1 MYFQIDTLDN
11 RTGNQFSKHAYQ
23 LLSPTIDKGNA
34 VLIHYLGDEKIAIDF
49 PHKNRSHSEKVH
61 IRTCPSVIEKLKKSC
76 THETAAAVYRKLV
89 ADIPPSTHIA
99 VLQPKDTRQVKNIKS
114 QQQRMLKLTHD
125 TLCNLHE
132 IAADIL
138 DFVHVVIT
146 HPDLVCICGS
156 KEVLQEFDRV
166 PLLQS
171 PVTQLW
177 SYDTT
182 IQLGDFYLST
192 LAFRHTLF
200 EEGPVFPAAFLLYE

>member
-1 MYFQIDTLDN
+1 
-11 RTGNQFSKHAYQ
+11 
-23 LLSPTIDKGNA
+23 
-34 VLIHYLGDEKIAIDF
+34 
-49 PHKNRSHSEKVH
+49 
-61 IRTCPSVIEKLKKSC
+61 
-76 THETAAAVYRKLV
+76 
-89 ADIPPSTHIA
+89 
-99 VLQPKDTRQVKNIKS
+99 
-114 QQQRMLKLTHD
+114 MLKLTHD